1 VLATASAAL
10 SDPSGGSHPTD
21 SANLTSD
28 TLPDATRVADTTE
41 PVLATTSTALSDPSG
56 GSHPT
61 DSANLASDTLP
72 DATPVA
78 DTTEPVLSS
87 TALTDPSSGVSHP
100 TNSGGLASDTPAG
113 EPDSSTDQAAGPAET
128 LLALATADAPI
139 EVPESATAPANVTA
153 AAEPIAFE
161 GDVIALNG
169 AEQQPDNALFTGTQ
183 YTDYGVTLSSNIEIP
198 QQATVSS
205 ADTGST
211 HDAVVPVA
219 VGDVQQP
226 APAPDV
232 VDTATPIDHLGLR
245 DAVL

>member
-1 VLATASAAL
+1 M
-10 SDPSGGSHPTD
+10 SHPAD
-21 SANLTSD
+21 SGNLAND
-28 TLPDATRVADTTE
+28 TLPSVAPVVDTIE
-41 PVLATTSTALSDPSG
+41 PVLAATS
-56 GSHPT
+56 
-61 DSANLASDTLP
+61 
-72 DATPVA
+72 A
-78 DTTEPVLSS
+78 D
-87 TALTDPSSGVSHP
+87 P
-100 TNSGGLASDTPAG
+100 TNSSLASG
-113 EPDSSTDQAAGPAET
+113 PDSSTDQAPGPAET
-128 LLALATADAPI
+128 LLTLATADAPI
-139 EVPESATAPANVTA
+139 EVPESATVPANVTA

-169 AEQQPDNALFTGTQ
+169 AEQPPDNALFTGTQ

-198 QQATVSS
+198 QQTAVSS